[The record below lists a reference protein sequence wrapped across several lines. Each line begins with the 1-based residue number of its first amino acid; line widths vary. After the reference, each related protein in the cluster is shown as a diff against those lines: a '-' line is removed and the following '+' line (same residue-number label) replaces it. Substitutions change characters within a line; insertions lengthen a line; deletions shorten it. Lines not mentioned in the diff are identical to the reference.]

1 MNASELLEAIQA
13 LLDEKAPHIK
23 VEEHFVGDE
32 KLNQVYFLFDNVKDS
47 GGM

>member
-1 MNASELLEAIQA
+1 MTANELLEEIQI

-32 KLNQVYFLFDNVKDS
+32 ELNQVYFLFNNVKDS